1 MVSSDLS
8 REALVFELRA
18 SSQQATI
25 GIAYL
30 QQLISASAGLNLT
43 DLRAASALADGG
55 PLTAGALQK
64 RLHLTGGA
72 ATTAVDRLEKKGIAS
87 RAGDPHDRRKVT
99 VSINPDALQILQP
112 IYDRI
117 EHAFDHVLAAYSDA
131 ELSVLARYF
140 RDTIALT
147 EQLINQLELS
157 GARRQPTSGA
167 AH

>member
-1 MVSSDLS
+1 MSSESS
-8 REALVFELRA
+8 REQLILELRA
-18 SSQQATI
+18 GSQRATT

-30 QQLISASAGLNLT
+30 QQLIAGHAGLNLT
-43 DLRAASALADGG
+43 DLRAASALAQEG

-72 ATTAVDRLEKKGIAS
+72 ATTAVDRLENKGIAR
-87 RAGDPHDRRKVT
+87 RAGDLRDRRKVT
-99 VSINPDALQILQP
+99 VSINPDALRTLQP

-117 EHAFDHVLAAYSDA
+117 DQAFDDVLANYSDA

-147 EQLINQLELS
+147 EELIHQLEI
-157 GARRQPTSGA
+157 
-167 AH
+167 